1 MHLPVTLLHQRLVC
15 LCRVRSSI
23 RHRHTIIG
31 DAVLSSAHPPQRCAG
46 ERELATGPSS
56 QADAAEAGSS
66 SEEDTATF
74 RDLSHIDPEF
84 ESDFA
89 ALLTESRGKAGT
101 GGSAAQQ
108 AARESRPEDPDMPR
122 EQAGL
127 DRMAFS
133 VLLKRSGRDDRTRTI
148 EVQSVILVLA
158 I

>member
-1 MHLPVTLLHQRLVC
+1 MCGSLSQLEEFSACNLL
-15 LCRVRSSI
+15 
-23 RHRHTIIG
+23 
-31 DAVLSSAHPPQRCAG
+31 LSSAHPPQRCAG

-108 AARESRPEDPDMPR
+108 AARESRPEDSDMPR

-127 DRMAFS
+127 DRMAFN

-148 EVQSVILVLA
+148 EVWSLILVLS